1 MKPRVC
7 LTVSR
12 FVQRAPT
19 GCILFTLVELLVVMA
34 IMAILAGLLLPALGR
49 AREKARSI
57 SCVANLKNIGIGLTV
72 YQTDGDDYVVPSYNM
87 RGTNPGASLA
97 LDGWSPIL
105 DRDGVIPGK
114 REKTGSVFVCP
125 ALVDVEGMAG
135 GQTGT
140 DPNKPKGWMDW
151 PNIRA
156 TDGTSNTP
164 TTIPERGFN
173 RVLRNGYWIN
183 ADNPIGAVSAV
194 VNGVYYTGSV
204 GYGPGSNGE
213 CIRLTRASIF
223 TSPSRVIALA
233 DGVYAGRQ
241 RDVRLGTANCRI
253 GYRHP
258 GGVGTANVV
267 FADGHV
273 EGIAGDKFPRGTG
286 GSATLTE
293 LQADNCGP
301 ATVFADPG
309 KTLGH

>member
-1 MKPRVC
+1 M
-7 LTVSR
+7 
-12 FVQRAPT
+12 QRQST
-19 GCILFTLVELLVVMA
+19 FRTQFTLIELLVVIA

-49 AREKARSI
+49 AREKAKSI
-57 SCVANLKNIGIGLTV
+57 YCVGNLKSIGIGLVV
-72 YQTDGDDYVVPSYNM
+72 YQTDNGDYVVPSYNM
-87 RGTNPGASLA
+87 SGTNPGASMA

-105 DRDGVIPGK
+105 DRDSVIPGN
-114 REKTGSVFVCP
+114 RANTGSAFVCP
-125 ALVDVEGMAG
+125 AMVDVEGMAG

-164 TTIPERGFN
+164 TTIPERDFN
-173 RVLRNGYWIN
+173 RILRNSYWIN
-183 ADNPIGAVSAV
+183 SDNPIGTATAV

-204 GYGPGSNGE
+204 GYGPGTNGE
-213 CIRLTRASIF
+213 YMRLTRASVF
-223 TSPSRVIALA
+223 ASPSRLIALA

-241 RDVRLGTANCRI
+241 RDVRFGATNCRI

-273 EGIAGDKFPRGTG
+273 EGITGDRFPRGTG
-286 GSATLTE
+286 GTASLAE
-293 LQADNCGP
+293 IQADNSGP

-309 KTLGH
+309 KTLGY